1 MEDYIKIKTK
11 MQLGK
16 NSNIRFAQ
24 EKDVDNLKEIKID
37 TNKSKLERIINFLRD
52 VKNPYMFTV
61 DGIKVKFEYSDN
73 GPDINECVE
82 NLIRNKNV

>member
-1 MEDYIKIKTK
+1 
-11 MQLGK
+11 
-16 NSNIRFAQ
+16 
-24 EKDVDNLKEIKID
+24 
-37 TNKSKLERIINFLRD
+37 
-52 VKNPYMFTV
+52 MFTV

>member
-1 MEDYIKIKTK
+1 MDDYIKIKTK

-16 NSNIRFAQ
+16 SSNIRFVG

-37 TNKSKLERIINFLRD
+37 TNKPKLERIVNFLRD
-52 VKNPYMFTV
+52 VKNPYMFTI
-61 DGIKVKFEYSDN
+61 DGIKVKFEYSKN
-73 GPDINECVE
+73 GPDISECFE